1 MIFNPL
7 ENFEINALSLL
18 STVLMIYVAY
28 YYYKYFTRVNPLP
41 GPFPFPIIG
50 TFPYAVWFK
59 GDIPKFYKYCYK
71 KYGDIYE
78 TNNFYRCIVLCRA
91 EYLEIILSKNM
102 YWMRCPNY
110 EGLKELGLEG
120 KGIVFNNNYKSWIFN
135 HHFFNQA
142 ILSPKFTNEVID
154 WTNEL
159 FSELES
165 YWDKLLLKEKISK
178 ENKIKLDFIEWFS
191 HYTTDMINKMLTG
204 KRSYSMA
211 AYFNTI
217 SDEKSD
223 NQSARV
229 EDSEKLFQSIHKI
242 HIGYFFFFIVPPFL
256 RHYVPFLKNIANDI
270 LQNIG
275 FANQKLDTIIKKRR
289 KEIEDTSLNEPL
301 PHDMLTSMIIKNTFR
316 DGNYIETDEGNRSMT
331 DSEIRVNL
339 FDGISNGTSK
349 IVNMLSFII
358 YHIAHNPNVKKK
370 MLEEIDSIFQE
381 AVRIFPIVHLNTR
394 YIDKPSEIAGY
405 QWPAGTFFIINVGVI
420 HNKDDYWEE
429 PNKFNPDRWM
439 DENFEPKK
447 NSFIM
452 FGEGLRLCPGR
463 KLAMIELVC
472 LMALLFRKYEINLV
486 DMNSPIKTKSDDIVI
501 SCVKL
506 LVEIKLRN

>member
-91 EYLEIILSKNM
+91 EYLEIFLSKNM

-120 KGIVFNNNYKSWIFN
+120 KGIVYNNNYKSWIFN

-178 ENKIKLDFIEWFS
+178 ENKIKLDLIGWFS

-217 SDEKSD
+217 
-223 NQSARV
+223 
-229 EDSEKLFQSIHKI
+229 
-242 HIGYFFFFIVPPFL
+242 
-256 RHYVPFLKNIANDI
+256 
-270 LQNIG
+270 
-275 FANQKLDTIIKKRR
+275 
-289 KEIEDTSLNEPL
+289 
-301 PHDMLTSMIIKNTFR
+301 
-316 DGNYIETDEGNRSMT
+316 
-331 DSEIRVNL
+331 
-339 FDGISNGTSK
+339 
-349 IVNMLSFII
+349 
-358 YHIAHNPNVKKK
+358 
-370 MLEEIDSIFQE
+370 
-381 AVRIFPIVHLNTR
+381 
-394 YIDKPSEIAGY
+394 
-405 QWPAGTFFIINVGVI
+405 
-420 HNKDDYWEE
+420 
-429 PNKFNPDRWM
+429 
-439 DENFEPKK
+439 
-447 NSFIM
+447 
-452 FGEGLRLCPGR
+452 
-463 KLAMIELVC
+463 
-472 LMALLFRKYEINLV
+472 
-486 DMNSPIKTKSDDIVI
+486 
-501 SCVKL
+501 
-506 LVEIKLRN
+506 